1 MEDQVT
7 DLKAKLYDKSEELL
21 EAQKKSEGLVVTI
34 NTILKALQE
43 KLELTDEDF
52 QAYGSVDELIKELEK
67 LVLIKEDV
75 EL

>member
-34 NTILKALQE
+34 NTILKALQD